1 MEPRGSGRDG
11 SAPGGGRVETALA
24 RAASAF
30 WAAAIA
36 PVARIEAAFAV
47 ADVGAAAGA
56 GLGPV
61 ARGAAGVAEVERAR
75 RSADVGGICI
85 AGLWL
90 PEEDRQ

>member
-1 MEPRGSGRDG
+1 MLMREPRGSGRVG
-11 SAPGGGRVETALA
+11 WAPGGGRVETALA

-47 ADVGAAAGA
+47 ADVGAPAAAGR
-56 GLGPV
+56 GP
-61 ARGAAGVAEVERAR
+61 AGVAEVERAR

-90 PEEDRQ
+90 PEEGRQ